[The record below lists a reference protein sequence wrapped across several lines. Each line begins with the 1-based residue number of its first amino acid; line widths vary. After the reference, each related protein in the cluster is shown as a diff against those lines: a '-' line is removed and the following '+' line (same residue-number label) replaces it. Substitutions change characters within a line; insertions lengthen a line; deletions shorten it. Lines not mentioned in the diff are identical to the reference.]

1 MAAPPTLHSLLEPW
15 CCLRERGARE
25 VPEMT
30 ARAGLALLEQ
40 KEPGVD
46 PDPVPI
52 LMPGVPALPCPQ
64 PPLLPGDSLD
74 ELHRALGETPVHGLS
89 GG

>member
-25 VPEMT
+25 VPEMS
-30 ARAGLALLEQ
+30 ARAGLVLLEQ
-40 KEPGVD
+40 KEPGWTVTLS
-46 PDPVPI
+46 PSSH
-52 LMPGVPALPCPQ
+52 PGVPVLPCPQ
-64 PPLLPGDSLD
+64 PPLLPGDILD
-74 ELHRALGETPVHGLS
+74 ELHRALGETPVHGLN

>member
-25 VPEMT
+25 VPEMS
-30 ARAGLALLEQ
+30 ARAGPARAE
-40 KEPGVD
+40 GAGGGN

-52 LMPGVPALPCPQ
+52 LVPGCASLALG
-64 PPLLPGDSLD
+64 PPLSPGDGVD
-74 ELHRALGETPVHGLS
+74 ELHRARWERHQCMA
-89 GG
+89 